1 MLLLVDGYNLY
12 YTGLHEYGRKPD
24 LEKARDQVTQL
35 IRRYCLAK
43 TWRAIIF
50 WDGAPAG
57 KFMPRAEFREGV
69 EARYSPPRSDA
80 DTEIKG
86 YISGYPDPRQ
96 LHLVT
101 SDRDIQRFA
110 AAAGVQWTASRA
122 FISEAADLLGRNQA
136 DENDGEPQEK
146 LDGPGGD
153 ELDYWLKVFRKE

>member
-24 LEKARDQVTQL
+24 LEKARNKVTQL
-35 IRRYCLAK
+35 VCRYCQAK
-43 TWRAIIF
+43 GWRAIIF

-57 KFMPRAEFREGV
+57 GFMARAEFREGV

-101 SDRDIQRFA
+101 SDREIQRFA
-110 AAAGVQWTASRA
+110 VASGVKWTASRA
-122 FISEAADLLGRNQA
+122 FISEATELLEQ
-136 DENDGEPQEK
+136 DKTDGCGNEPQEK

-153 ELDYWLKVFRKE
+153 ELDYWMKVFRKE